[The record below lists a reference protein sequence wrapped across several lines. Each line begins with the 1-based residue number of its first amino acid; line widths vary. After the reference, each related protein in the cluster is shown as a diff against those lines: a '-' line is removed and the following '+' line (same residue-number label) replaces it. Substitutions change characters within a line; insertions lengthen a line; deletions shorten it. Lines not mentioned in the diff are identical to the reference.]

1 MIHLYDT
8 EKQVSQVT
16 GVGIQVVIFHLN
28 LRCCQIPAFSDFSQL
43 AFLFARNHSYIR
55 TLLQSKKLIV
65 KNIKKI
71 QFILITYVE
80 NNERTRKV
88 LIAT

>member
-28 LRCCQIPAFSDFSQL
+28 LRCCQIPAFSGFSQL

-55 TLLQSKKLIV
+55 TLLQSKKA
-65 KNIKKI
+65 NCKKY
-71 QFILITYVE
+71 QE
-80 NNERTRKV
+80 NSIYPNYLRGE
-88 LIAT
+88 